1 MNTKAKINKKLII
14 LGKAP
19 VKGKQGLDAKVDF
32 PDCEVWTVGTHKI
45 KNADRYYEFH
55 GLEVAGREMVRD
67 VCLGTKVAAGH
78 LPLNNSICAMLV
90 EAYYEDYKDIEI
102 LGSPMI
108 AKDEYLKQRAALAM
122 CIGYIRGVSHGGVS
136 IVWSDEPEKINYFE
150 RYQK

>member
-1 MNTKAKINKKLII
+1 MKKLII
-14 LGKAP
+14 LGTAP
-19 VKGKQGLDAKVDF
+19 VKGKQCIDAKVDF

-67 VCLGTKVAAGH
+67 VSWWTKQKASE
-78 LPLNNSICAMLV
+78 LPLNNSVCVMLM
-90 EAYYEDYKDIEI
+90 EAYYEGYKDITI

-108 AKDEYLKQRAALAM
+108 ARDEYIKQRAALAM
-122 CIGYIRGVSHGGVS
+122 CIGYIRGLPYMYHVE
-136 IVWSDEPEKINYFE
+136 WPDEPEKINYFE

>member
-1 MNTKAKINKKLII
+1 MKKLII

-19 VKGKQGLDAKVDF
+19 VKGKQCIDAKVDF

-55 GLEVAGREMVRD
+55 GLEVAGRTMVRD
-67 VCLGTKVAAGH
+67 VWRGVKMLADTI
-78 LPLNNSICAMLV
+78 PLNNSICVMLTQ
-90 EAYYEDYKDIEI
+90 AYFEGYEDIEI

-108 AKDEYLKQRAALAM
+108 ARDEYIKQRAALAM
-122 CIGYIRGVSHGGVS
+122 CIGYIRGMSDECVH
-136 IVWSDEPEKINYFE
+136 IVWPDEPEKINYFE

>member
-1 MNTKAKINKKLII
+1 MRKLII

-19 VKGKQGLDAKVDF
+19 VIGKQCIDAKVDF

-45 KNADRYYEFH
+45 EHADRYYEFH

-67 VCLGTKVAAGH
+67 VWSEVKLLG
-78 LPLNNSICAMLV
+78 LLIPLNNSISVMLAQ
-90 EAYYEDYKDIEI
+90 AYFEDYKDIVI

-108 AKDEYLKQRAALAM
+108 AKDEYLKQRSALAM
-122 CIGYIRGVSHGGVS
+122 CIGYIRGISRETVH
-136 IVWSDEPEKINYFE
+136 IEWPEEPEKLNYFE

>member
-1 MNTKAKINKKLII
+1 MNTKARINKKLVI

-19 VKGKQGLDAKVDF
+19 VKGKQCIDAKVDF

-55 GLEVAGREMVRD
+55 GLEVAGRKMVRD
-67 VCLGTKVAAGH
+67 VWSEVKSLAD
-78 LPLNNSICAMLV
+78 LIPLNNSVSVMLAQ
-90 EAYYEDYKDIEI
+90 AYFEGYTNIEI

-108 AKDEYLKQRAALAM
+108 ARDEYIRQRAALAM
-122 CIGYIRGVSHGGVS
+122 CIGYIRGISRETVH
-136 IVWSDEPEKINYFE
+136 IEWPEEPEKLDYFE